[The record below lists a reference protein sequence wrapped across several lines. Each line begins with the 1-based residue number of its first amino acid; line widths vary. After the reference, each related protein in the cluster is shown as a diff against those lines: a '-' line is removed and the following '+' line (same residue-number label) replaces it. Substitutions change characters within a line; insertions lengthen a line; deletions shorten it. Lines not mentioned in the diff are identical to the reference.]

1 VPYFPGWAAGVLAA
15 TPFPAMVQIPT
26 DLLLGRGDAA
36 WLLAGQLL
44 WVVLLLGAG
53 RLVLARAVHRLVVQ
67 DG

>member
-1 VPYFPGWAAGVLAA
+1 MAQ
-15 TPFPAMVQIPT
+15 TPT

-44 WVVLLLGAG
+44 WAVLLLGAG

-67 DG
+67 GG